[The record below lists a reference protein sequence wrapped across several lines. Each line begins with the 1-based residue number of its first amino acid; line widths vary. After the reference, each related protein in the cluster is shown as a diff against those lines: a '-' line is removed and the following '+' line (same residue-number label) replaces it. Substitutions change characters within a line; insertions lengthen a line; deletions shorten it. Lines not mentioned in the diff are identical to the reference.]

1 MQHHKGSTVRKMLPM
16 NSIKHM
22 LEEPGSDVMPADGHD
37 VHITTQ
43 RVGNAMR
50 VALAVDLQSVG
61 QRRAEAMLCTAEQAL
76 CGALESR
83 HLIAFHIDEPLD
95 PRTRALHHRVVDGW
109 LVAFYTVS
117 L

>member
-1 MQHHKGSTVRKMLPM
+1 MLPTD
-16 NSIKHM
+16 SIKHM
-22 LEEPGSDVMPADGHD
+22 LEEPGSDVMPTDGHD

-43 RVGNAMR
+43 RVGNKMR

-76 CGALESR
+76 CDALEIRNS
-83 HLIAFHIDEPLD
+83 IAFHIEKPIDPL
-95 PRTRALHHRVVDGW
+95 TRAVHHRMVDGW